1 MQKCPNRVP
10 EFPGP
15 QANEVEIRWAVD
27 LALNQTESWWDTTD
41 ENHIMSQSGQLRMQ
55 RISHGFACLDTG
67 TEAALI
73 DAGNFVKTVEDR
85 QGLKIACIEEI
96 AWRQGFIDHGQ
107 LQQMAQQLNNPYGE
121 YLSSLPATV

>member
-1 MQKCPNRVP
+1 MP

-15 QANEVEIRWAVD
+15 QANQIEIRWAVN

-67 TEAALI
+67 TKASLI
-73 DAGNFVKTVEDR
+73 DAGTFVKTSEDR
-85 QGLKIACIEEI
+85 QGLKIACSEEI
-96 AWRQGFIDHGQ
+96 AWRQGLIDRVQ
-107 LQQMAQQLNNPYGE
+107 LQHIAQQLNNPYGE
-121 YLSSLPATV
+121 SLSSLPATV